1 MEDINKKDLSGA
13 KISDEELKEVS
24 GGRAPTQWEI
34 EYQQKLQKQLEEQW
48 MAEAEKRRQAEEYS
62 RQQQIEFLQ
71 SRGLG

>member
-1 MEDINKKDLSGA
+1 MEDINKKDLGDA
-13 KISDEELKEVS
+13 KLSDEALAEVT

-48 MAEAEKRRQAEEYS
+48 MAEVEKRRQAEEYS
-62 RQQQIEFLQ
+62 KQQQIEFLQ